1 MPKYLVN
8 TPTFT
13 PVSFAERIK
22 PIDAYKQT
30 YDKISE
36 DEMKTTALL
45 DMIPSMLDTTNEKDA
60 ALNQQYEDFRA
71 SMSNMVDNIASGN
84 LRNMAADARSLK
96 ENYTKYFAKIPI
108 AYNAK
113 MEAIKNFKGG
123 PDWLGDRPEYH
134 PTSDY
139 IGTTPTYFGM
149 GANDVYKTGKDVMQG
164 IAKSINND
172 LPWTRNP
179 DLLNKYFTHVVE
191 EGTSEAAVARFA
203 QMLRDDAALYA
214 NVPLTD
220 DKAFDYANR
229 ITQAMNSG
237 YNSIVGMYHAENLN
251 NPEERV
257 KFKNAALAGMQAGSE
272 YKITEKELQ
281 NPEMTVARRGSYSGG
296 GSGSGSGNGSSSA
309 TDIDRIPFFSTAG
322 TLSTGSNRLNRQI
335 KKIEDFH
342 AYAGINP
349 NNKNETYYATDENWI
364 KYTQEIE
371 NIQNNTS
378 DYIYNYWKKQFK
390 EAPIADKVLGS
401 TAYVE
406 KQIKKFSGSQR
417 EKQIQRAAI
426 DEAVNKYLIKP
437 TEKAGKNYEYVG
449 LDNPYDNV
457 NYGLHAKKHAAEMT
471 TKIVVPVT
479 GKEAEKN
486 QAMQAYANACNGNV
500 YRMDSKGNLVKYNE
514 ELSRTLLKDINNT
527 PGNYTFVSNNQHGL
541 MVSSGADKFFL
552 EGNDQTASINADI
565 KSQSHV
571 YDFSK
576 EGIENQKKA
585 TMIDVYN
592 MINTG
597 IVADDIVK
605 QFIGNNRVENGR
617 VKCVFNIGTDIINMI
632 VERDPTGRFW
642 QIARARNGQLM
653 VQGLA
658 EFAGAEN
665 GSTAVTDAIGESAIM
680 AAFELPYTY
689 SKK

>member
-8 TPTFT
+8 TPKFT

-60 ALNQQYEDFRA
+60 ALNKQYEDFRA
-71 SMSNMVDNIASGN
+71 SMSSMVDNIASGN

-123 PDWLGDRPEYH
+123 ADWLGDRPEYH

-237 YNSIVGMYHAENLN
+237 YNSIVGMYHAENLD
-251 NPEERV
+251 NPDERV

-272 YKITEKELQ
+272 YKVTEKELQ
-281 NPEMTVARRGSYSGG
+281 NPEMTAARRGSYSGG
-296 GSGSGSGNGSSSA
+296 GSGSGSGSDNYINYGG
-309 TDIDRIPFFSTAG
+309 AG
-322 TLSTGSNRLNRQI
+322 FSTGSTDTDGTPGRAS
-335 KKIEDFH
+335 KKVAKLSPYVID
-342 AYAGINP
+342 ASRVSSGDLG
-349 NNKNETYYATDENWI
+349 KTYYATSD
-364 KYTQEIE
+364 
-371 NIQNNTS
+371 NIQKFENTLTEINDRRILS
-378 DYIYNYWKKQFK
+378 PMYGKFFGDEYDVMQGQPDMETKANISYQEDRQKFITSKLQDPLELARAREILLDNAKQKYLVKPVEKLAKDYNY
-390 EAPIADKVLGS
+390 LGM
-401 TAYVE
+401 
-406 KQIKKFSGSQR
+406 
-417 EKQIQRAAI
+417 
-426 DEAVNKYLIKP
+426 
-437 TEKAGKNYEYVG
+437 
-449 LDNPYDNV
+449 DNPYDNA
-457 NYGLHAKKHAAEMT
+457 NYGAAIKDRGAAVTHKTFSITPNTSAEETTTIRNILSQGWKHGDPKGTIVRINGDGTHYDLTQKDSEKLMKDFKVADAKLQ
-471 TKIVVPVT
+471 
-479 GKEAEKN
+479 GDN
-486 QAMQAYANACNGNV
+486 QYGI
-500 YRMDSKGNLVKYNE
+500 
-514 ELSRTLLKDINNT
+514 TIN
-527 PGNYTFVSNNQHGL
+527 YQ
-541 MVSSGADKFFL
+541 
-552 EGNDQTASINADI
+552 GNDYYFARVNEFIRTKGIIDAL
-565 KSQSHV
+565 KCV
-571 YDFSK
+571 YDF
-576 EGIENQKKA
+576 
-585 TMIDVYN
+585 TP
-592 MINTG
+592 TG
-597 IVADDIVK
+597 KGMDNITKITRNEVNNLIRNGKVPTSTLTNVGSGYYVAAYQLGDDIVK
-605 QFIGNNRVENGR
+605 
-617 VKCVFNIGTDIINMI
+617 IGTDS
-632 VERDPTGRFW
+632 TGN
-642 QIARARNGQLM
+642 ILHVNGQPL
-653 VQGLA
+653 VQYLSDYATGDTSISSVISQFAIDSVYGL
-658 EFAGAEN
+658 GIKPK
-665 GSTAVTDAIGESAIM
+665 T
-680 AAFELPYTY
+680 
-689 SKK
+689 K